1 MELHILIGLNV
12 CSQPVVPGFLCA
24 DMMLR
29 YFIKQFQDMF
39 VKALSVCALLS
50 STYICAYSVTLS
62 TLNY

>member
-12 CSQPVVPGFLCA
+12 CSQPVVPRFLFA

-39 VKALSVCALLS
+39 VKALSVRMYVPYYLVR
-50 STYICAYSVTLS
+50 TYVHTVLH
-62 TLNY
+62 